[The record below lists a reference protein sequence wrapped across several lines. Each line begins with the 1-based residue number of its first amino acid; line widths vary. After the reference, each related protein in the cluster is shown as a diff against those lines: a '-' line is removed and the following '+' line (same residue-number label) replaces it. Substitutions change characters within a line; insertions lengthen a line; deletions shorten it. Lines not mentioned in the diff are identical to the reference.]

1 MYFLSIFSLLKRTS
15 NIYIYIYILIA
26 MIFFFIGNLL
36 LYSELTKEST
46 SWEQARAIGLRHPLA
61 KPHNPQ
67 LGQHAGLISGQGHFL
82 AFLHRTPPLL

>member
-15 NIYIYIYILIA
+15 NIYIYIYIDSND
-26 MIFFFIGNLL
+26 FFFIGNLL

-67 LGQHAGLISGQGHFL
+67 HE
-82 AFLHRTPPLL
+82 